1 MISILNTLAKLEATR
16 KYVGRLDQTLSPA
29 DLESLASLAT
39 NQNYPKNYSIS
50 CLSFTKGFETQKYLA
65 KYARIK
71 FSCDLIQIGLSG
83 EDSRIKEAFNYLSV
97 LEKHVK
103 AKAELEEN
111 LYESLKNRNSAY
123 KYLNRVNYFERFKI
137 NRNDTLKHPELIAY
151 YYSKDSICSTEY
163 NKISLPDMQKVVR
176 KAGEVSICVEDSSKG
191 SSRDPVSNIQ
201 SGLTSHQYIVKD
213 QKKGKKYLTYI
224 LDYKR
229 EITLNRLS
237 IVDASI
243 FEANISEIYYYENE
257 TKNFIAYSLIRN
269 SYKKLVLFSNK
280 IKARRFYIKFSQV
293 NYLDLEPDQ
302 LNTKEKIINGNGS
315 SFEYKKDT
323 ETYYYYYEF
332 NIDSIEGSYALKKK
346 SGIFKL
352 EETIPL
358 EGLSSIKVNVRGL
371 NLDKVDCSIYLKQ
384 KLGSQETVSKITSDG
399 VSINSAYD
407 IGELIFAI
415 NGKEEAEY
423 ENFYIDSIDIKGS

>member
-1 MISILNTLAKLEATR
+1 MISILNELAKIEATR
-16 KYVGRLDQTLSPA
+16 KYVRRLDPTLNQVEV
-29 DLESLASLAT
+29 ESLASLAA
-39 NQNYPKNYSIS
+39 NQRYPKNYSTS

-65 KYARIK
+65 KYARIR
-71 FSCDLIQIGLSG
+71 FSCDLIQAGLG
-83 EDSRIKEAFNYLSV
+83 REDSRIKDSFNYLSV
-97 LEKHVK
+97 LENHARVK
-103 AKAELEEN
+103 AQLEEK
-111 LYESLKNRNSAY
+111 LYESLKNRNSTY
-123 KYLNRVNYFERFKI
+123 KYLNRINYFESFKI
-137 NRNDTLKHPELIAY
+137 SRNDTLKHPGLIAY

-191 SSRDPVSNIQ
+191 FSRDPVSNIR

-213 QKKGKKYLTYI
+213 QNKGKKYLTYI

-237 IVDASI
+237 IADASI
-243 FEANISEIYYYENE
+243 FEANINEIYYY
-257 TKNFIAYSLIRN
+257 KNNIKVFIDYSLIRS
-269 SYKKLVLFSNK
+269 SYKKLALFSNK
-280 IKARRFYIKFSQV
+280 IKARRFYIKFSQI
-293 NYLDLEPDQ
+293 NYLDLEQEQ
-302 LNTKEKIINGNGS
+302 LSTKEKIINGNSS
-315 SFEYKKDT
+315 SFSQEKDA
-323 ETYYYYYEF
+323 ENYYYYEF

-352 EETIPL
+352 EESIPL

-371 NLDKVDCSIYLKQ
+371 NLDKVDYSIYLKQ
-384 KLGSQETVSKITSDG
+384 KLDSQETVSIITSDG
-399 VSINSAYD
+399 ASVNSKYD
-407 IGELIFAI
+407 IGELIFTI